1 MLRYAITRSLMSSP
15 AFIVFIARPPPV
27 FFGKSP
33 SFVRVPPPLLPPLPA
48 VVSERVKELDRAR
61 VCRQGEV
68 ADDGDED
75 DEGGRDEN
83 PRRRHLEH
91 L

>member
-1 MLRYAITRSLMSSP
+1 MKNAITRSLMSSP
-15 AFIVFIARPPPV
+15 AFIVFVAGPPPV

-33 SFVRVPPPLLPPLPA
+33 SLVRVPPPLLPPLPA
-48 VVSERVKELDRAR
+48 VVAERVEELDRAG
-61 VCRQGEV
+61 VGRQGEV
-68 ADDGDED
+68 ADNGDED
-75 DEGGRDEN
+75 NEGNRDEN